1 MTIRM
6 LKAWNGLPEQ
16 MITTLSGSEESRL
29 VGLGLASFDL
39 DGPADN
45 LRMAQLATDAAG
57 NVAGVISPRGN
68 VQSFISAPKA
78 NFLRRASNLTDW
90 AFATTGTAAT
100 ATVDNSSPLGIPA
113 IRFDIPNGNS
123 YAQLSAAGLSIPGY
137 GGAAGNLTWLVYVEE
152 PGYISQ
158 IQSIFGDSGFVAT
171 DTLTWNIANS
181 DKHNQAGQHHINH
194 AKVIAPTVT
203 DVRIRV
209 FGGSVPAG
217 QTARV
222 WVAGVYIPDPVKP
235 FVLLTFDDADL
246 SFYTEAM
253 PSLRLRGLHAT
264 FGINKADV
272 GTNDS
277 LFVNEAKLA
286 ELYSDGHDF
295 ASHCLTNTNVLTQ
308 GEAAYLA
315 DYDTCLNWLKSKGW
329 TRGNAYHP
337 FVQGK
342 HTRLLCEWLIAR
354 GVTVMR
360 NATTADLISP
370 AVTSTGASTMM
381 PIGVSLTDTTSLAT
395 AKAKIDDAITFKQD
409 VCIMAHVI
417 AAAAA
422 PVTWART
429 DWAALLDYILLKK
442 SQGLIDCGSVSEW
455 KAARGAA

>member
-1 MTIRM
+1 MRTVKPSGDF
-6 LKAWNGLPEQ
+6 LVKVVADGHEALAKVSDFANGA
-16 MITTLSGSEESRL
+16 
-29 VGLGLASFDL
+29 GLA
-39 DGPADN
+39 
-45 LRMAQLATDAAG
+45 QIATDAG
-57 NVAGVISPRGN
+57 GGLQGIISPRGE
-68 VQSFISAPKA
+68 VSKFILPPQT
-78 NFLRRASNLTDW
+78 NWLRRGANLTTW
-90 AFATTGTAAT
+90 TLGNSGTAAT
-100 ATVDNSSPLGIPA
+100 AEVDASSPFGVPA
-113 IRFDIPNGNS
+113 IRVDIPNGNT
-123 YAQLSAAGLSIPGY
+123 YAQLTATGLSVPGY

-158 IQSIFGDSGFVAT
+158 IQSIFGDSGFVT
-171 DTLTWNIANS
+171 NDTLTWNIANS
-181 DKHNQAGQHHINH
+181 DKHNQGGRHHINH
-194 AKVIAPTVT
+194 VKVVTPTVT

-222 WVAGVYIPDPVKP
+222 WVAGVYIPEPVKP

-246 SFYTEAM
+246 SFYTETM

-264 FGINKADV
+264 FGINKGDV

-295 ASHCLTNTNVLTQ
+295 ASHCITNTNVLTQ

-315 DYDTCLNWLKSKGW
+315 DYDTCLNWLKSRGW
-329 TRGNAYHP
+329 TRGNSYHP

-342 HTRLLCEWLIAR
+342 HTRLLCEGLIAR

-429 DWAALLDYILLKK
+429 DWAALLDYLLLKK